1 MDPENMNKKYEVRK
15 VLKEVVEKSFKQA
28 EASIGNETEE
38 NIQENIQSVVDVLKK
53 KIAAIETLEYEI
65 VDLETNTEKIE
76 QITNEE
82 QIQKYIAK
90 PTKHFE

>member
-1 MDPENMNKKYEVRK
+1 M
-15 VLKEVVEKSFKQA
+15 EKSFKQA

-38 NIQENIQSVVDVLKK
+38 NIQENIQSVVNVLKK

-82 QIQKYIAK
+82 QI
-90 PTKHFE
+90 

>member
-1 MDPENMNKKYEVRK
+1 M
-15 VLKEVVEKSFKQA
+15 EKSFKQA
-28 EASIGNETEE
+28 EASIGNEAEE

-82 QIQKYIAK
+82 QI
-90 PTKHFE
+90 

>member
-1 MDPENMNKKYEVRK
+1 M
-15 VLKEVVEKSFKQA
+15 EKSFKQA

-53 KIAAIETLEYEI
+53 KTAAIETLEYEI

-82 QIQKYIAK
+82 QISKYIAK

>member
-1 MDPENMNKKYEVRK
+1 M
-15 VLKEVVEKSFKQA
+15 EKSFKQA

-82 QIQKYIAK
+82 QI
-90 PTKHFE
+90 

>member
-1 MDPENMNKKYEVRK
+1 M
-15 VLKEVVEKSFKQA
+15 EKSFKQA

-38 NIQENIQSVVDVLKK
+38 NIQGNIQSVVDVLKK

-82 QIQKYIAK
+82 QISKYIAK

>member
-1 MDPENMNKKYEVRK
+1 M
-15 VLKEVVEKSFKQA
+15 EKSFKQA

-82 QIQKYIAK
+82 QISKYIAK

>member
-1 MDPENMNKKYEVRK
+1 M
-15 VLKEVVEKSFKQA
+15 EKSFKQA

-38 NIQENIQSVVDVLKK
+38 NIQENIQSAVDVLKK

-82 QIQKYIAK
+82 QISKYIAK

>member
-1 MDPENMNKKYEVRK
+1 M
-15 VLKEVVEKSFKQA
+15 EKSFKQA

-65 VDLETNTEKIE
+65 VDLETNTEKTE

-82 QIQKYIAK
+82 QISKYIAK

>member
-1 MDPENMNKKYEVRK
+1 M
-15 VLKEVVEKSFKQA
+15 EKSFKQA

-38 NIQENIQSVVDVLKK
+38 KIQENIQSVVDVLKK

-82 QIQKYIAK
+82 QISKYIAK

>member
-1 MDPENMNKKYEVRK
+1 M
-15 VLKEVVEKSFKQA
+15 EKSFKQA

-38 NIQENIQSVVDVLKK
+38 NIQENIQSVVNVLKK

-82 QIQKYIAK
+82 QISKYIAK

>member
-1 MDPENMNKKYEVRK
+1 M
-15 VLKEVVEKSFKQA
+15 EKSFKQA

-53 KIAAIETLEYEI
+53 KIAAIETSEYEI

-82 QIQKYIAK
+82 QISKYIAK

>member
-1 MDPENMNKKYEVRK
+1 M
-15 VLKEVVEKSFKQA
+15 EKSFKQA

-53 KIAAIETLEYEI
+53 KTAAIETLEYEI

-82 QIQKYIAK
+82 QI
-90 PTKHFE
+90 